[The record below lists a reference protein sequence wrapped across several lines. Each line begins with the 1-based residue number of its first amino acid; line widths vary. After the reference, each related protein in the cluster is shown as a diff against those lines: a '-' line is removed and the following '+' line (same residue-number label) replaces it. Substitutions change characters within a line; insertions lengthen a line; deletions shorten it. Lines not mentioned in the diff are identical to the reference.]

1 MVLVGEGGDEVF
13 GGYPTYIGALMSDR
27 YARLPPPFRTLLTSM
42 VRRWPVSDKK
52 VSMSFLLKR
61 FVAGAGMDGVARH
74 VLWTSS
80 LTPALLDRL
89 GCSTS
94 GADPV
99 ADVEGELLD
108 LLQRMDLETSL
119 AEGLLTKGDRAA
131 MGSALE
137 PRAPFLDRDVME
149 FAATFPVSDRVR
161 GFRTKVFL
169 KRYARRYLPGSIV
182 YRRKRGLSVP
192 LSQWLRG
199 PLHEWARDR
208 LAEGRLEL
216 LRVRTAA
223 ALELLEEHV
232 ERRAD
237 HAKPLWTLLVLTQWL
252 EWLESRSAASAS

>member
-1 MVLVGEGGDEVF
+1 
-13 GGYPTYIGALMSDR
+13 
-27 YARLPPPFRTLLTSM
+27 
-42 VRRWPVSDKK
+42 
-52 VSMSFLLKR
+52 
-61 FVAGAGMDGVARH
+61 
-74 VLWTSS
+74 
-80 LTPALLDRL
+80 
-89 GCSTS
+89 
-94 GADPV
+94 
-99 ADVEGELLD
+99 
-108 LLQRMDLETSL
+108 
-119 AEGLLTKGDRAA
+119 
-131 MGSALE
+131 
-137 PRAPFLDRDVME
+137 ME
-149 FAATFPVSDRVR
+149 FAATLPVSDRVR

-199 PLHEWARDR
+199 PLREWARDR